1 MTATIEP
8 WLRAILRSPGGQHR
22 LIDHDGP
29 DGPELACPA
38 LGIAYPVVD
47 GIPVLLQDEAR
58 ELTAEE
64 IEALGAGPE
73 QG

>member
-38 LGIAYPVVD
+38 LGIGVGASARYSVSAPPCVVWRM
-47 GIPVLLQDEAR
+47 AR
-58 ELTAEE
+58 MVFSS
-64 IEALGAGPE
+64 E
-73 QG
+73 QKRG